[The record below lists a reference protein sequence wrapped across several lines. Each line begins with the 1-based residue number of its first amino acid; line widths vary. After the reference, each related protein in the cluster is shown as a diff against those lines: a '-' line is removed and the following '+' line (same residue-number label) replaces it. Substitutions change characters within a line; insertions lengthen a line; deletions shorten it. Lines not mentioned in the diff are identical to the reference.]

1 MRFSRAVFFAVTLI
15 MVAVVASQFEIVGRN
30 AVALDDQATAAG
42 VDVLSVTA
50 DLVVPQMEQAKPAA
64 GKRVRQTLP
73 SYQNTEVYHSLYLPK
88 KWHSKKSSES
98 TSKLPVIVE
107 FAGNGPYKNDFG
119 DISTGKVEHSK
130 LGFGISA
137 GEGFIWI
144 CMPLLNAEGTKNVT
158 RWWGDAT
165 DYDPRPTVEYCQKTV
180 RWVCEQYGGDLDRI
194 LLTGFSRGAIACN
207 YIGLHDEKIAS
218 LWRAMVVYSHY
229 DGVVKWGHPFSDRA
243 SAVKRL
249 RRLGTCPQFI
259 CHENTSDRKT
269 GLEQTR
275 AFLDESGVTG
285 DFTFYLT
292 GFRNHNDTWVLRP
305 SEARRAMRAWLR
317 PYFIKST
324 D

>member
-1 MRFSRAVFFAVTLI
+1 MLRFRRVVFFVLTLI
-15 MVAVVASQFEIVGRN
+15 VVGAVINPFGIVGRRIM
-30 AVALDDQATAAG
+30 ALDYLAAAAG
-42 VDVLSVTA
+42 VDVSSVPA
-50 DLVVPQMEQAKPAA
+50 DLVVPEMEEAKPAA

-73 SYQNTEVYHSLYLPK
+73 GYQHTDVYHSLYLPK
-88 KWHSKKSSES
+88 QWQPEKSGVA

-107 FAGNGPYKNDFG
+107 FAGNGPYKNEFG
-119 DISTGKVEHSK
+119 DVSTGKVEHSK

-144 CMPLLNAEGTKNVT
+144 CMPLLNAAGTKNVT
-158 RWWGDAT
+158 RWWGDAPE
-165 DYDPRPTVEYCQKTV
+165 YNPQPTVEYCQKTV
-180 RWVCEQYGGDLDRI
+180 RWVCEHYGGDLDRV

-229 DGVVKWGHPFSDRA
+229 DGVVKWGYPFSDRT

-249 RRLGTCPQFI
+249 QRLGDCPQFI
-259 CHENTSDRKT
+259 CHENKSARQT

-275 AFLDESGVTG
+275 TFLNESGIDG
-285 DFTFYLT
+285 DFTFHLT

-305 SEARRAMRAWLR
+305 SEARKAMRAWLIQH
-317 PYFIKST
+317 FE
-324 D
+324 